1 MRTTTTVLSLLSLLT
16 LCGAIDFA
24 AHAAKE
30 MGEKQEP
37 GSASAAPAGVPES
50 LPSAAASGKPREPPG
65 AGFQLWRLCILL
77 ALCGA
82 GFAWRHFRSRRAW
95 IPIEADPAV
104 LNRLL
109 GHLLGKLLSDG
120 GNGTTDIAVP
130 RPSGGSGRTFAFVD
144 VLSLEASYLLGGGGG
159 QPGAGLARPC
169 LALMLLLPASAA
181 YERRRK
187 ATVARIRR
195 AGQPAVSPRLCFL
208 RQTVGGACGTIAVA
222 HAALNAAGVLLSGE
236 VAPAPG
242 GGSPLLAFARTTV
255 RRRRR
260 RRRGAQ
266 GQGGDNNAHVT
277 PAPSLAA
284 RSERFAAD
292 AAIRACHE
300 ACTGTPP
307 SRDGT
312 GATAAAAAV
321 PSSSVQQQPPL
332 SAAALAR
339 REGHHFVTLVAVDG
353 VLYELD
359 GRCPFP
365 INCGACGG
373 GGSSRSK
380 QDTFLLKAAAHVKG
394 MVESEGDASALNWAL
409 VALVETTLER

>member
-1 MRTTTTVLSLLSLLT
+1 MAQTTSMLAGHVFPGVPFAKTAPNGITPTPETVVFDASTHLQLGSPEFIKMLVAANTTPST
-16 LCGAIDFA
+16 ANNTDIGT
-24 AHAAKE
+24 
-30 MGEKQEP
+30 GTGTGTGTGNG
-37 GSASAAPAGVPES
+37 GSAP
-50 LPSAAASGKPREPPG
+50 
-65 AGFQLWRLCILL
+65 
-77 ALCGA
+77 
-82 GFAWRHFRSRRAW
+82 
-95 IPIEADPAV
+95 
-104 LNRLL
+104 
-109 GHLLGKLLSDG
+109 
-120 GNGTTDIAVP
+120 TDIAVP
-130 RPSGGSGRTFAFVD
+130 RPRGGSGRAFAFAD
-144 VLSLEASYLLGGGGG
+144 VLSLEPSYLLGGGG

-195 AGQPAVSPRLCFL
+195 SGQPAVSPRLCFL

-222 HAALNAAGVLLSGE
+222 HAALNAPGVLLSGE
-236 VAPAPG
+236 VAPAHAG

-260 RRRGAQ
+260 RRRRRRGAQ
-266 GQGGDNNAHVT
+266 GEGEGGDNNAHVT

-312 GATAAAAAV
+312 GATAGAAAAAA
-321 PSSSVQQQPPL
+321 PSSSVQQQQPL

-373 GGSSRSK
+373 GGGASRSK
-380 QDTFLLKAAAHVKG
+380 QDAFLLKAAAHVKG

-409 VALVETTLER
+409 VALVETTTE